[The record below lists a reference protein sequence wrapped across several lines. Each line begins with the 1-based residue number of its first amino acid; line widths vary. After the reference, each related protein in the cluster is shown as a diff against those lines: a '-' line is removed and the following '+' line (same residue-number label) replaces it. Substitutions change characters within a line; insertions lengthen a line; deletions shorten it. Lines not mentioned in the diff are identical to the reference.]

1 MITKSEIEAKAQE
14 FGIHISNVERDYV
27 FGWLLWAIYSASAL
41 SQILVL
47 KGGNCF
53 RKAYFANT
61 RFSNDLNFSTTA
73 SFDPNQLNLELASIC
88 DVVQSKTGVIFD
100 KARTKIEEKRNSNA
114 ENTIYEARLYF
125 ADFYGNPHTI
135 TISVRLDFSQFDKI
149 YLPVQNR
156 NLIHPYSD
164 AETCKA
170 PIKCHKLE
178 ELLATKLKC
187 LLQRRHSFDLYDY
200 VYSIFL
206 NRNIEVDRSEIV
218 GTFLRKTIFQPSPG
232 IARGLLL
239 DLPFEVF
246 RGIWA
251 KYIVCPKQSIMDFD
265 SAITIISSKTTSPS
279 FSANSMS
286 ITTGQLHISPLIFA
300 IS

>member
-1 MITKSEIEAKAQE
+1 
-14 FGIHISNVERDYV
+14 
-27 FGWLLWAIYSASAL
+27 LLCAIYSASPLARTL
-41 SQILVL
+41 IL

-61 RFSNDLNFSTTA
+61 RFSNDLDFSTT
-73 SFDPNQLNLELASIC
+73 SSIDPSELNAELARIC
-88 DVVQSKTGVIFD
+88 DFVQDKTGVIFD
-100 KARTKIEEKRNSNA
+100 KSRTRVEEKQNSDA
-114 ENTIYEARLYF
+114 GRTIYEARLYF

-135 TISVRLDFSQFDKI
+135 TISVRLDFSQFDQI
-149 YLPVQNR
+149 YLPVQER

-164 AETCKA
+164 VEICKA
-170 PIKCHKLE
+170 SIKCHKLE
-178 ELLATKLKC
+178 ELLAAKLKC

-206 NRNIEVDRSEIV
+206 NRDIEVNRSEIV
-218 GTFLRKTIFQPSPG
+218 GTFLKKTIFQPSPG

-251 KYIVCPKQSIMDFD
+251 KYIVCPKQSLIDFD
-265 SAITIISSKTTSPS
+265 SAINTVQK
-279 FSANSMS
+279 
-286 ITTGQLHISPLIFA
+286 
-300 IS
+300 